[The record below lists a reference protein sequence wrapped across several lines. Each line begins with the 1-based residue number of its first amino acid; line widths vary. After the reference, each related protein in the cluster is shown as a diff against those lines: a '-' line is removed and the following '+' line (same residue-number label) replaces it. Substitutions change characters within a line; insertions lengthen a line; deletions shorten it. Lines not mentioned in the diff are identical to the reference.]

1 MEILEENRD
10 VIIKD
15 ISSKFNH
22 IVNGAFHI
30 AHYHPRYLGQDDE
43 VSNLLLKFK
52 DNIDPWVTRWANHAA
67 SELSGLNNIN
77 IIVRVLSSNEKEV
90 KNPISLDK
98 LGEALDITLP
108 NSKYLPTALTKSR
121 STKPLKTLKTKKERE
136 AELSG
141 VYSFQLP
148 KGISASS
155 DFTVLVI
162 DDIITSGTTLKEVA
176 RAISAVYPIIKIVF
190 FALGQTYDSWAGGPS
205 GNEDVLRLLKRDKKL
220 QKKKT
225 RLSVLKKV
233 VKRSHKIEGLL
244 QSVTKLIND
253 GFSIIEILDK
263 TNCSKKELSELVK
276 KIKENNFIDN
286 DIHIPPAPHLI
297 FDYTQMGWQPIKGYK
312 WKDKSNPKNFKVILT
327 APGPNL
333 IPSSKT
339 PGKWIPNEG
348 YKWANPDNTNDISVI
363 KRK

>member
-1 MEILEENRD
+1 M
-10 VIIKD
+10 IIKD

-22 IVNGAFHI
+22 IVNGAFHL

-67 SELSGLNNIN
+67 SELSGLIDIK
-77 IIVRVLSSNEKEV
+77 IIVRVLSSNETNVVNK
-90 KNPISLDK
+90 ISLDK
-98 LGEALDITLP
+98 LCEALEITLP
-108 NSKYLPTALTKSR
+108 NSKYLPTSLTKSR
-121 STKPLKTLKTKKERE
+121 PTKPLKTLKTKNERE

-148 KGISASS
+148 KDYSGSS
-155 DFTVLVI
+155 NLTVLVI
-162 DDIITSGTTLKEVA
+162 DDIITSGTTLKEIA
-176 RAISAVYPIIKIVF
+176 RAISAVYPKFKIVF

-205 GNEDVLRLLKRDKKL
+205 GNKDVLKLLKKDKKL

-225 RLSVLKKV
+225 RLSVSKKV
-233 VKRSHKIEGLL
+233 VKRSENIEGLE

-253 GFSIIEILDK
+253 GLSIIEIVDK
-263 TNCSKKELSELVK
+263 TNSSKKDLSELVK
-276 KIKENNFIDN
+276 KLKENNFIDS
-286 DIHIPPAPHLI
+286 DVHIPPAPYLI
-297 FDYTQMGWQPIKGYK
+297 FDYTQMGWQPIKGYR
-312 WKDKSNPKNFKVILT
+312 WKDKSNPKNFEVILT
-327 APGPNL
+327 PPGPNL

-339 PGKWIPNEG
+339 PGKWIPKEG
-348 YKWANPDNTNDISVI
+348 YKWANPDNPKDISVN